1 MHQPAYLFKKVF
13 LSRLILGSLILGNFI
28 AAGGIQ
34 WLYLKALAKETTE
47 VTVYLHSGTD
57 RTGTMT
63 AFDGKTITL
72 KTKSGMESIPR
83 KSYQGLV
90 LNTPSEKA
98 ISEKLAKDIGSYMEA
113 GKFTYDHRTRIK
125 QAFEKNAPA
134 CKTLKNFPWVHFT
147 VAPNQTV
154 TNVTLLSSS
163 SCPALDAHLV
173 KTIQSVKPASIQ
185 SIGVPFFPM
194 NYIYEPKGFVYDAK
208 QDKRPHPKAPEDIK
222 YF

>member
-1 MHQPAYLFKKVF
+1 MHRPAKLSKRILLSGLFLAWIF
-13 LSRLILGSLILGNFI
+13 M
-28 AAGGIQ
+28 AGGVQ
-34 WLYLKALAKETTE
+34 LLLSNAMAKETNE

-72 KTKSGMESIPR
+72 KTKSGTEAIPR

-125 QAFEKNAPA
+125 QALDKNAPA

-173 KTIQSVKPASIQ
+173 KTIQSVKPPSIQ

-208 QDKRPHPKAPEDIK
+208 QDKRPHPKHPDDLK
-222 YF
+222 KQS